1 MGWADPQDYQ
11 PRWRASQGLPLCGR
25 QKTYSRAAGSSLAVR
40 DRTPAGV
47 PLPGCPGRALG
58 GTVTNRQ
65 ARGVTAVLVHGG
77 FLGPW
82 IWANTVELLE
92 ARGVRPVTV
101 DLPSSQDGGD
111 RLADLHDDAERVRDA
126 LNGCTDVV
134 LCGHSYAGAVISE
147 AAAGPHRA
155 VRHLVFLA
163 AAVPDA
169 GDSLASLAETAAKNN
184 PAGAQEESDGEEI
197 EMRADGRMVMRPQSA
212 RAALFHDCP
221 PDRADTAI
229 ALLRPQTPAT
239 GTQPVT
245 VAFPRHSVHL
255 RLVQPRPAALRTRQ
269 PRLLGARKPRTHP
282 AHRPLP
288 PMEQARPRR

>member
-1 MGWADPQDYQ
+1 
-11 PRWRASQGLPLCGR
+11 
-25 QKTYSRAAGSSLAVR
+25 
-40 DRTPAGV
+40 
-47 PLPGCPGRALG
+47 
-58 GTVTNRQ
+58 VTNRQ

-229 ALLRPQTPAT
+229 ALLRRQTPAT

-245 VAFPRHSVHL
+245 VAPWRDIPSTYVRCSQDRLPYELVSPAYWEHASHVLTLPTGHCPQWSRPDLVAELLWSVISSAWPQPIQYT
-255 RLVQPRPAALRTRQ
+255 LVFTCTVLADRSPGAYTTRSTPASVVIRALSI
-269 PRLLGARKPRTHP
+269 PILSN
-282 AHRPLP
+282 
-288 PMEQARPRR
+288 